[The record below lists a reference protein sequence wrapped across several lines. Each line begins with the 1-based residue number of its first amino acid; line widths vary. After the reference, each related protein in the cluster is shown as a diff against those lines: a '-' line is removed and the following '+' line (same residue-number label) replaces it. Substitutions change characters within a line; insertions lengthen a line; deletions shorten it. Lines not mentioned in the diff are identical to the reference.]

1 MSYKTGPVTWHKTWL
16 GWGMPPLHFLLSNE
30 KKGKDKKERVSKQK
44 LLKVCHQAILERLE
58 FKNFPCRPT
67 VVAGDTFSVLHDP
80 STLKFISLDV

>member
-30 KKGKDKKERVSKQK
+30 KKGKEKKERVSKQK

-58 FKNFPCRPT
+58 FKNFPCAT
-67 VVAGDTFSVLHDP
+67 CNTFSVLHDP